1 MKKVLLVD
9 DDAISNF
16 LSKSMIEK
24 SGVFDSVDVF
34 NSAAKAIDFLKQ
46 LPMEKG
52 HFPEVILLDVMM
64 PVMDGFAFLD
74 ELVRFDHPE
83 AKTVKVC
90 MLTSSL
96 DPKDKQQADAYPQV
110 VDFMS
115 KPINQ
120 EKIKKFVE
128 LINS

>member
-1 MKKVLLVD
+1 MKKVLLID

-24 SGVFDSVDVF
+24 SGVFEKVEVF
-34 NSAAKAIDFLKQ
+34 NSAVKALDYLKKQ
-46 LPMEKG
+46 ETEKED
-52 HFPEVILLDVMM
+52 FPEVILLDVMM

-74 ELVRFDHPE
+74 ELIRFESDSS
-83 AKTVKVC
+83 KKVKVC

-96 DPKDKQQADAYPQV
+96 DPKDKQQADSYPQV
-110 VDFMS
+110 IDFMS

-120 EKIKKFVE
+120 EKIRKFVE
-128 LINS
+128 MIKA

>member
-1 MKKVLLVD
+1 MKKVLLID

-24 SGVFDSVDVF
+24 SKVFESVEVF
-34 NSAAKAIDFLKQ
+34 NSAAKAIEYLK
-46 LPMEKG
+46 ETTAKRE

-74 ELVRFDHPE
+74 ELMKFENPE
-83 AKTVKVC
+83 ARSVKVC

-96 DPKDKQQADAYPQV
+96 DPKDKQQADSYPQV

-120 EKIKKFVE
+120 DKIKRFVE
-128 LINS
+128 MISA